1 MDDQGGE
8 GEGGQPGDGQ
18 EGVVIGKHRRFAGD
32 LLAEQDG
39 AFGTQQRLVGDH
51 AAIGAGE
58 LAQALGDEG
67 IGQRQVVGESLDV
80 KAASAR

>member
-8 GEGGQPGDGQ
+8 GEGGETRDGQ

-39 AFGTQQRLVGDH
+39 ALGIQQRLVGDDT
-51 AAIGAGE
+51 AIGAGE
-58 LAQALGDEG
+58 LLRRWVTRGSVSG
-67 IGQRQVVGESLDV
+67 RWL
-80 KAASAR
+80 ARAWM